1 MIRVK
6 ICGVTTVEDAEFAL
20 AAGADALGLNF
31 VPGHSPVSGGGAGEA
46 DGGSAPA
53 FRCGRGSAFS

>member
-20 AAGADALGLNF
+20 EAGADALGLNF
-31 VPGHSPVSGGGAGEA
+31 VPGTPGVWK
-46 DGGSAPA
+46 
-53 FRCGRGSAFS
+53 